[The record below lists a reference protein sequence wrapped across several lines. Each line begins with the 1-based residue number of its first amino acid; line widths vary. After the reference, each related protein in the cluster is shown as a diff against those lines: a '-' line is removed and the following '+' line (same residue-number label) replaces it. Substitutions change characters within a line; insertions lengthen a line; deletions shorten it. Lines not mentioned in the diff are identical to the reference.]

1 MSLFLNKFTDFLSIK
16 AIVLIGVAIMALV
29 IIAFASIMI
38 YLSSTIK
45 YDQKTLK
52 KILQIEKRSKDV
64 SDVIRALNYLDLK
77 IILAKNEFQHE
88 ILEPLLLEEI
98 SAKKLIKLDDNK
110 ELENKYNKSIL
121 KAVQLANDR
130 IELQH
135 NIYEKVRIILFYKNE
150 LSEYILNI
158 NKFIDN
164 IINVTN
170 DLSNKMSLINKK
182 LNHEIKNKIV
192 KKENLDKELIDGI
205 KKLFSSNIQDITIL
219 TKTID
224 KSILKL
230 SNTFTRIE
238 FSTNINDLNNLEYKE
253 LEKTKSLFE
262 NTLASISKYKDINPE
277 KLNTIRMNILKI
289 NELRNYILT
298 SKRQMLTIEDELI
311 QSISENTDISRKLFM
326 SLSIINSI
334 TNEIKTKVL
343 EHSDNIAR
351 STTIV
356 VIIVGIILF
365 ILIVFSAITLISRIN
380 IPLEYISKFIK
391 NATSKE
397 KNLLENIKV
406 NVHDEFG
413 ELSDSFNNM
422 TTTIYG
428 NIHKIKD
435 LNKEIEDTQKEIIFT
450 MGAIGESKSK
460 ETGNHVKR
468 VAKYSE
474 LLALLYGMNKDE
486 AELLKLSSPMHD
498 IGKVAI
504 PDSILKKNG
513 KLTDEEFK
521 YMKSHATLGYDMLK
535 HSNRIILKTASIVAF
550 EHHEKWDGSGY
561 PRAIKEEEIHIFGR
575 ITAIADVF
583 DALGSDRCY
592 KSAWKDEKIIELFK
606 EEKGKHFDPK
616 LTDLFLNNFK
626 SFVEIRDKYK
636 DAF

>member
-1 MSLFLNKFTDFLSIK
+1 MSLFLNKLTDFLSIK
-16 AIVLIGVAIMALV
+16 AIVLLGVAIMALV
-29 IIAFASIMI
+29 IIAFASTMI

-52 KILQIEKRSKDV
+52 KILQIEKRSKDI
-64 SDVIRALNYLDLK
+64 SGVIRSLNYLDSK
-77 IILAKNEFQHE
+77 IILAKNEFQLE

-98 SAKKLIKLDDNK
+98 SVKKLIKLDDNK
-110 ELENKYNKSIL
+110 ELESKYNKSIL
-121 KAVQLANDR
+121 EAVQLANDR

-164 IINVTN
+164 IINITN

-182 LNHEIKNKIV
+182 LNHEIKNKIA
-192 KKENLDKELIDGI
+192 KKENLDKESIDEI

-230 SNTFTRIE
+230 SNIFTRIE
-238 FSTNINDLNNLEYKE
+238 FSTNLNNLNNLEYKE

-262 NTLASISKYKDINPE
+262 NTLALISKYKEINPE

-298 SKRQMLTIEDELI
+298 SKRQMLTIEDELM
-311 QSISENTDISRKLFM
+311 QSISKNTDISRKLFM

-343 EHSDNIAR
+343 EHSENIAR

-365 ILIVFSAITLISRIN
+365 ISIIFSAITLISRIN

-406 NVHDEFG
+406 DVHDEFG

-450 MGAIGESKSK
+450 MGAIGESRSK

-513 KLTDEEFK
+513 KLTEEEFE

-535 HSNRIILKTASIVAF
+535 QSHRIILKTASIVAY

-561 PRAIKEEEIHIFGR
+561 PRAIKKEEIHIFGR

-592 KSAWKDEKIIELFK
+592 KSAWEDKNIIKFFED
-606 EEKGKHFDPK
+606 EKGKHFDPK
-616 LTDLFLNNFK
+616 LVTLFLNNFK
-626 SFVEIRDKYK
+626 DFVKIRDKYK
-636 DAF
+636 DIF